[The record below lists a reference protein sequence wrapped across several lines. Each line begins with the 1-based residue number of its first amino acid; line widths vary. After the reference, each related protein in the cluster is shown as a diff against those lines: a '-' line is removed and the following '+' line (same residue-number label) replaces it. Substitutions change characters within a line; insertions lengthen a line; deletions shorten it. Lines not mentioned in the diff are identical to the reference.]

1 MLAPLNLWCCVM
13 LCRLFPLL
21 LAVCFLSG
29 RSLAED
35 TQPNFVVLFCDDLG
49 WGDLTC
55 YGHPTI
61 QTPHLDRMAAEGT
74 RLTQF
79 YVASSVCTPSRAA
92 LMTGC
97 YPQRIGMAGNR
108 RVLFP
113 DSVGG
118 IQDDLL
124 TIPEVLKPMGYATGM
139 VGKWHLGHHPHYLP
153 TEHGFDSYFG
163 IPYSNDMDNVAPQE
177 VRKNRGHFN
186 DPKIEYFNV
195 PLLSGTKAAGVGQLE
210 RPANQNTITKR
221 YTEKAVEFIR
231 SEKEKPFFLY
241 LAHSLPHVPLFR
253 HESFTGHS
261 RAGLYGDVI
270 EEIDWSVGQVLG
282 TLRELELDKKT
293 MVVFS
298 SDNGPWLVF
307 GDQGGSAGPLRNG
320 KGTTFEGGMRVPGIF
335 WMPGTIPAGVTK
347 AELGSTL
354 DLLPTIAAMA
364 GAKLPTGHVLDGYD
378 LSAML
383 IENQPSPR
391 ESMFFYRD
399 LRLMAVRHGRYK
411 AHFITQDSYVK
422 GSNVATPH
430 DPPLV
435 YDLET
440 DIGEKRNIAARRAD
454 VVAKIA
460 KVTAEHQA
468 GMKFAESQ
476 LDRKE

>member
-1 MLAPLNLWCCVM
+1 MTMRLLCLTLGIFLA
-13 LCRLFPLL
+13 
-21 LAVCFLSG
+21 ADLSIG
-29 RSLAED
+29 QER
-35 TQPNFVVLFCDDLG
+35 TPPNFVIVFCDDLG

-61 QTPHLDRMAAEGT
+61 ATPNLDRMAGEGT

-92 LMTGC
+92 LMTGR
-97 YPQRIGMAGNR
+97 YPIRTGMCGKR

-118 IQDDLL
+118 LPKNEL
-124 TIPEVLKPMGYATGM
+124 TIAETLKPLGYATGM
-139 VGKWHLGHHPHYLP
+139 VGKWHLGHLPEYLP

-163 IPYSNDMDNVAPQE
+163 IPYSNDMDNIAPPE
-177 VRKNRGHFN
+177 ARKNRGHFN

-195 PLLSGTKAAGVGQLE
+195 PLLSGTGTDGVKQIE
-210 RPANQNTITKR
+210 RPTNQRTITRR

-231 SEKEKPFFLY
+231 ESKDKPFFLY

-253 HESFTGHS
+253 HESFAGHS

-270 EEIDWSVGQVLG
+270 EEIDWSVGQVLD
-282 TLRELELDKKT
+282 TLRELKLDKQT
-293 MVVFS
+293 MVVFT

-320 KGTTFEGGMRVPGIF
+320 KGTTFEGGMRVPGMF
-335 WMPGTIPAGVTK
+335 WMPGTIPAGRTS
-347 AELGSTL
+347 AELASTL

-364 GAKLPTGHVLDGYD
+364 GAKLPKSLVLDGYD

-383 IENQPSPR
+383 TENQPSPR
-391 ESMFFYRD
+391 KSMFFYRD
-399 LRLMAVRHGRYK
+399 FRLMAVRHGRHK
-411 AHFITQDSYVK
+411 AHYITQDSYVP
-422 GSNVATPH
+422 GSNKSTSH
-430 DPPLV
+430 DPPLI
-435 YDLET
+435 YDLEV
-440 DIGEKRNIAARRAD
+440 DISEKRNFAGKRDD
-454 VVAKIA
+454 VLALIRD
-460 KVTAEHQA
+460 VTDAHQA
-468 GMKFAESQ
+468 RMTPAPSQ